1 MRDFTEPIPQELLN
15 IENKTRSNLFA
26 WRGQFSPQLI
36 EHLLESYCPPDSVVL
51 DPFVGSGTVLHEA
64 ARAGLQAFGYDI
76 SPSAWS
82 FAKLYEFVNVPYDQR
97 DEAISEVRDRI
108 DLEFPTLIFS
118 DDETLEEDIE
128 EKVIRAGQ
136 SLSDRAKIILNALV
150 IAIDAY
156 NNRISNDLVQ
166 GKFLNLTNL
175 VQRLPFSES
184 VVKADLRDARDL
196 PLQGESV
203 DFVLTSPP
211 YINVFNYHQN
221 YRRSVEILGWNPL
234 RVARSEIGSNR
245 ANRANRFITVIQYC
259 IDMASALYELA
270 RVLVPEGKAVIVIG
284 YESNVLGVPFYNADI
299 IERIARSSGLFEL
312 ELRQQRAFGNRF
324 GSRIRE
330 DLLNLR
336 RATCIDERWS
346 ATELGRRVARDA
358 LSAAVLAVPNKNY
371 SLLMAAASRINEV
384 QGTIAFD
391 AETYSKYQTRGRVMM
406 VKEKGVAYE
415 Q

>member
-1 MRDFTEPIPQELLN
+1 MRDFAEPIPQEILN

-36 EHLLESYCPPDSVVL
+36 EHLLESYCPPNSVVL
-51 DPFVGSGTVLHEA
+51 DPFVGSGTVLYEA
-64 ARAGLQAFGYDI
+64 ARVGLQAFGYDI

-82 FAKLYEFVNVPYDQR
+82 FAKLYEFINVPYGQR
-97 DEAISEVRDRI
+97 DEAISEVRDRV
-108 DLEFPTLIFS
+108 DREFPTLIFN
-118 DDETLEEDIE
+118 DGEIVEDEVQQ
-128 EKVIRAGQ
+128 KVIRAAH

-150 IAIDAY
+150 VAMDAY
-156 NNRISNDLVQ
+156 NNRLTGGLIQ

-175 VQRLPFSES
+175 VQRLPYSES

-196 PLQGESV
+196 PLQRGSV

-234 RVARSEIGSNR
+234 RVAHSEIGSNR
-245 ANRANRFITVIQYC
+245 ANRANRFVTVIQYC
-259 IDMASALYELA
+259 IDMANVLYELA
-270 RVLVPEGKAVIVIG
+270 RVLAPEGKAVIVIG

-299 IERIARSSGLFEL
+299 VERIARSTGLFEL
-312 ELRQQRAFGNRF
+312 DLRQQREFGNRF

-336 RATCIDERWS
+336 RSTCVRERCS
-346 ATELGRRVARDA
+346 AEAIGRRVARDA
-358 LSAAVLAVPNKNY
+358 LGAAVVTVPDKNY
-371 SLLMAAASRINEV
+371 SSLMAAASRIDEV
-384 QGTIAFD
+384 QGTVVFD
-391 AETYSKYQTRGRVMM
+391 ADTYSKYQTRGQVMM
-406 VKEKGVAYE
+406 VKEKGVEYE

>member
-64 ARAGLQAFGYDI
+64 GKAGLQAFGYDI

-118 DDETLEEDIE
+118 DDEILEEDIE

-166 GKFLNLTNL
+166 GKFLNLGNL
-175 VQRLPFSES
+175 
-184 VVKADLRDARDL
+184 
-196 PLQGESV
+196 
-203 DFVLTSPP
+203 
-211 YINVFNYHQN
+211 
-221 YRRSVEILGWNPL
+221 
-234 RVARSEIGSNR
+234 
-245 ANRANRFITVIQYC
+245 
-259 IDMASALYELA
+259 
-270 RVLVPEGKAVIVIG
+270 
-284 YESNVLGVPFYNADI
+284 
-299 IERIARSSGLFEL
+299 
-312 ELRQQRAFGNRF
+312 
-324 GSRIRE
+324 
-330 DLLNLR
+330 
-336 RATCIDERWS
+336 
-346 ATELGRRVARDA
+346 
-358 LSAAVLAVPNKNY
+358 
-371 SLLMAAASRINEV
+371 
-384 QGTIAFD
+384 
-391 AETYSKYQTRGRVMM
+391 
-406 VKEKGVAYE
+406 
-415 Q
+415 